1 MTIALYATESLS
13 LEPIAARLAAEGLD
27 VRAIDTDEIR
37 SINVFGPEI
46 TKAVLIVP
54 KHGAGAQTAWFR
66 RMLGDNRSLTLCTVQ
81 PEDQG
86 YRKLRSVG
94 ATTVITPRSW
104 SPEHVAERILGQM
117 IVDGD
122 IKPPACGKLYGATQ
136 VMRNAYKEIS
146 IIAPLSD
153 PVLITGE
160 SGTGKELVAREIHNQ
175 SQRRSDKFVEINCGA
190 LNKELINSDLFGH
203 AKGSYTGADHTRPGL
218 FSEAGEGTVFLDEIG
233 ELDLKAQA
241 VLLRVLE
248 EKKVRRV
255 GSNQTEAV
263 PARVVLA
270 TNRDLEFE
278 CEAGRF
284 REDLF
289 ERIRG
294 FTIELAP
301 LRYRRADI
309 PLLAQVFL
317 DEFNADK
324 KPPISIAPGTIEGLF
339 NYDWPGNVRELR
351 SAIRNAAAF
360 ADANGFMSALRL
372 MQATQRRRS
381 TRSAGRGS
389 SGVSAKHYLSFDPR
403 VDTWKKFSER
413 AHVAYFQTVLE
424 VAGGN
429 KKEAQR
435 LSGLGSS
442 QFYENLKTLSKLVE
456 DNDDD
461 NEEV

>member
-1 MTIALYATESLS
+1 MTIALYATDSLS
-13 LEPIAARLAAEGLD
+13 LGPLTVKLVAEGLD
-27 VRAIDTDEIR
+27 VWAIETDEIR
-37 SINVFGPEI
+37 SINIFGPEI

-66 RMLGDNRSLTLCTVQ
+66 RMLGDDRTLILCSVQ

-86 YRKLRSVG
+86 YKKLRSVG

-104 SPEHVAERILGQM
+104 SPEHVAERILGQL

-122 IKPPACGKLYGATQ
+122 ITPSACGKLYGATQ
-136 VMRNAYKEIS
+136 VMRNAYQEIS
-146 IIAPLSD
+146 IMAPLSD
-153 PVLITGE
+153 SVLITGE
-160 SGTGKELVAREIHNQ
+160 SGTGKELVAREIHNL
-175 SQRRSDKFVEINCGA
+175 SQRRSHKFVEINCGA
-190 LNKELINSDLFGH
+190 LNKDLINSDLFGH

-278 CEAGRF
+278 CEEGRF

-294 FTIELAP
+294 FTIELVP

-309 PLLAQVFL
+309 PLLARVFL

-324 KPPISIAPGTIEGLF
+324 KPPVSIAPGTIECLF
-339 NYDWPGNVRELR
+339 NYEWPGNVRELR

-360 ADANGFMSALRL
+360 ADANGFLSALRL
-372 MQATQRRRS
+372 LQATQRRRS
-381 TRSAGRGS
+381 TRAASRGTA
-389 SGVSAKHYLSFDPR
+389 GVSAKHYLNFDPR
-403 VDTWKKFSER
+403 VDTWKRFSER
-413 AHVAYFQTVLE
+413 AHVAYFRTLLE
-424 VAGGN
+424 VTAGN

-442 QFYENLKTLSKLVE
+442 QFYENLKTLSKFIE
-456 DNDDD
+456 DSDD
-461 NEEV
+461 EGQ

>member
-1 MTIALYATESLS
+1 MTIALYATESLP
-13 LEPIAARLAAEGLD
+13 LEPIAVKLAAEGVD
-27 VRAIDTDEIR
+27 VRAIETEEIR

-54 KHGAGAQTAWFR
+54 KHGAGAQTDWFR
-66 RMLGDNRSLTLCTVQ
+66 RLLGDERTLILCSVQ

-86 YRKLRSVG
+86 FKKLRSVG
-94 ATTVITPRSW
+94 ATTIIAPRSW
-104 SPEHVAERILGQM
+104 APEHVAERILGQM

-122 IKPPACGKLYGATQ
+122 VTPSACGKLYGATQ
-136 VMRNAYKEIS
+136 VMRDAYKEIS

-153 PVLITGE
+153 SVLITGE

-190 LNKELINSDLFGH
+190 LNKDLINSDLFGH
-203 AKGSYTGADHTRPGL
+203 AKGSYTGADHTRQGL

-278 CEAGRF
+278 CAEGRF

-294 FTIELAP
+294 FTIELVP

-317 DEFNADK
+317 DEFNVDR
-324 KPPISIAPGTIEGLF
+324 KPPVSIAPGTIECLF

-360 ADANGFMSALRL
+360 ADTNGFISALRL

-381 TRSAGRGS
+381 TRAGIRRS
-389 SGVSAKHYLSFDPR
+389 SGVKAKHYLNVDPR
-403 VDTWKKFSER
+403 VDTWKKFYER
-413 AHVAYFQTVLE
+413 AQAAYFQSVLE
-424 VAGGN
+424 IARGN

-442 QFYENLKTLSKLVE
+442 QFYENLKTVSKFTE
-456 DNDDD
+456 DSDDED
-461 NEEV
+461 R